1 MVRVKGADGGY
12 FHEPP
17 YTWEEEQD
25 FYRRVSNGPIT
36 VVHAPAAKKS
46 AKPKRSKPVTSKR

>member
-36 VVHAPAAKKS
+36 VVHAPAAKKP
-46 AKPKRSKPVTSKR
+46 AKPKRSKPVTSER

>member
-25 FYRRVSNGPIT
+25 FYRRISGGPKVIL
-36 VVHAPAAKKS
+36 HAPAAKNP
-46 AKPKRSKPVTSKR
+46 AKPKRSKSVPPAE

>member
-25 FYRRVSNGPIT
+25 FYRRVSGGPIT
-36 VVHAPAAKKS
+36 VVHAPAAKRV
-46 AKPKRSKPVTSKR
+46 AKPKRSKPVPSAE

>member
-17 YTWEEEQD
+17 YTWDEEQD
-25 FYRRVSNGPIT
+25 FYRRVGRGPE
-36 VVHAPAAKKS
+36 VVLHTPAAQKRL
-46 AKPKRSKPVTSKR
+46 KPKRSKPLPPEK